1 VETPGRLWLCR
12 IGGTGVGYLP
22 LSINQVVQHP

>member
-1 VETPGRLWLCR
+1 VVETPGRLWLGR

-22 LSINQVVQHP
+22 LSTS